1 MVSEVGWWLL
11 VSLYLP
17 ANRRPSSW
25 WVWKWLVWKMGVGG
39 MYVLEWGW
47 VGTYIHTYIHRH
59 IDTWMHTAFAGRGRV
74 LCSYI
79 KVTKLVIDL
88 KWFLGSWK
96 SMINWRG
103 GSLPRWGWSWIRHRQ
118 LNYPRPHQAGKSS
131 QVLSWLIVTLPG
143 RGARVVESEEW
154 SARTIRRFDSPTGG
168 SMTLVSILFSP
179 SSRESSGDSYRLSHT
194 LTCCSWMIVHQ
205 STV

>member
-143 RGARVVESEEW
+143 RGARVVESEECGAHAR
-154 SARTIRRFDSPTGG
+154 SADLIVR
-168 SMTLVSILFSP
+168 LVGRWP
-179 SSRESSGDSYRLSHT
+179 SSRSSSPHHLESRQE
-194 LTCCSWMIVHQ
+194 IVTGWVIH
-205 STV
+205 